1 MNISIIIHCQVC
13 HEVQIIHFLKEK
25 CQQQNDVKS
34 SSGFLHHHEFPAVLI
49 KMKKKNTELFWL
61 QLHIYKVT
69 CVTHDI
75 IMLTLT
81 RVNFSATFLHFWE
94 LTLYTLY
101 FKSTRLLLIV

>member
-49 KMKKKNTELFWL
+49 EIKKE
-61 QLHIYKVT
+61 
-69 CVTHDI
+69 D
-75 IMLTLT
+75 
-81 RVNFSATFLHFWE
+81 
-94 LTLYTLY
+94 
-101 FKSTRLLLIV
+101 